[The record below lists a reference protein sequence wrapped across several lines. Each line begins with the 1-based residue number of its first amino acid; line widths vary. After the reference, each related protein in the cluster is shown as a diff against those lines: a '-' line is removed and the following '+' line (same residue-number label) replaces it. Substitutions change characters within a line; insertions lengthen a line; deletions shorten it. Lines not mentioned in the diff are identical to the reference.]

1 VYKRQFLG
9 SAREHDSSQ
18 PTVYTASLAA
28 GETAYAG
35 LIILNDTAGS
45 ADYTLNRQTLT
56 GGALRLDLSG
66 MAAEAG
72 NPVTLELTPSGSEET
87 AVTMTATLE
96 EDGKSLYLFEADGLN
111 LWQGTGTYN
120 YTLYIDR
127 DGSGSENRDDLV
139 SRGSLTLEEGMNL
152 LATSLADFTLFAP
165 DITGQWYSL
174 NDETDLNP
182 DYEVMEVVADI
193 TDEGAFTVYARR
205 HVLPD
210 EATDPNFS
218 SNVSADEFLPLL
230 EGTWSL
236 NGYELTATI
245 TRADILTLAV
255 LTGDLDDAYYA
266 QYDLGSVGLLTEAE
280 INTLLT
286 YAVLIYPDLEINVDA
301 EALAG
306 IFDTYT
312 QEVFDVTATATGDG
326 SSVTGYAATVE
337 LTYTTGET
345 LNRTYILL
353 DSWLATDLGNDE
365 FRAPLS
371 FPE

>member
-1 VYKRQFLG
+1 
-9 SAREHDSSQ
+9 
-18 PTVYTASLAA
+18 
-28 GETAYAG
+28 
-35 LIILNDTAGS
+35 
-45 ADYTLNRQTLT
+45 
-56 GGALRLDLSG
+56 G

-72 NPVTLELTPSGSEET
+72 NPVTLELTPSGAEET

-120 YTLYIDR
+120 YTLYIGR

-218 SNVSADEFLPLL
+218 SNVPADEFLPLL

-312 QEVFDVTATATGDG
+312 QEVFDVNATATGDG

-345 LNRTYILL
+345 LNRTYTLL
-353 DSWLATDLGNDE
+353 DSWLATDLGNEE